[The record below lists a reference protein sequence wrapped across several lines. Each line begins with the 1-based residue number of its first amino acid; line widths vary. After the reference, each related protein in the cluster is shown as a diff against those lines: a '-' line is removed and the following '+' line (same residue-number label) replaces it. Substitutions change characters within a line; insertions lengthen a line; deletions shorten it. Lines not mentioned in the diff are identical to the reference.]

1 LAETS
6 AIRVNKKLEEVKK
19 ELRCFT
25 SLHGFSTVL
34 NTSSPFIKVLWVFLF
49 LVIFSG
55 CIQNTIEN
63 LNDYYQYTVIPE
75 IKSVNEFPMLLPA
88 VTICISPKSDYL
100 TNLTLDRALVSCLVG
115 GTECGH
121 EYFFIERI
129 RKFYLF

>member
-1 LAETS
+1 MAETS
-6 AIRVNKKLEEVKK
+6 AIRANKKLEEVKK
-19 ELRCFT
+19 EPSGFT
-25 SLHGFSTVL
+25 SFHGFSTVL
-34 NTSSPFIKVLWVFLF
+34 NTSNLFVKVLWVFFFIVL
-49 LVIFSG
+49 FSG

-63 LNDYYQYTVIPE
+63 LNDYYQYTVITE

-121 EYFFIERI
+121 EDFFYRTNS
-129 RKFYLF
+129 